1 MQELY
6 FLIANTTVVFTVV
19 FAFIA
24 IFLFGKSSKVNNQ
37 LIIYII
43 VAGSIEVISF
53 IFAEFKMNNLRF
65 IHLYTVLDFVL
76 LSVLLRRVIMLLKG
90 KFDIQIIYI
99 PILILL
105 VLNTVLLQGLDIY
118 NSNAS
123 ALSSFTILGFCLYSF
138 VLLLNDSADR
148 VRSLAADDSTSNVK
162 LILIAIFIYHAT
174 ALSVMFLSNMILQ
187 ISSEQ
192 TLIIWIL
199 RATMILIAKV
209 LFFIALSK
217 AAYHVIYK
225 SYDRR

>member
-19 FAFIA
+19 FACIS

-37 LIIYII
+37 LVIYII
-43 VAGSIEVISF
+43 VAGSIEVVSF

-99 PILILL
+99 PVLILL
-105 VLNTVLLQGLDIY
+105 VLNTVFLQGLDIY

-123 ALSSFTILGFCLYSF
+123 TLSSITIIGFCLYSF
-138 VLLLNDSADR
+138 ALLLNDSAERASYETDN
-148 VRSLAADDSTSNVK
+148 STSNIK
-162 LILIAIFIYHAT
+162 LILTGIFISHAT

-192 TLIIWIL
+192 TLIIWMI
-199 RATMILIAKV
+199 RAIMILIAKV

-217 AAYHVIYK
+217 TAYHVISI
-225 SYDRR
+225 SYDGR